1 MAILGKFYKQ
11 PGESQDYD
19 ISFIDW
25 LAALADT
32 AQSIAVTVD
41 TGITLGATQLSEGV
55 VKVWLSGGTHGTKYK
70 VTVSI
75 TTAAGRVKEDEIVIA
90 VKET

>member
-1 MAILGKFYKQ
+1 MAILGKFTKQ

-19 ISFIDW
+19 ISFVEW

-32 AQSIAVTVD
+32 AQSMTVTAE
-41 TGITLGATQLSEGV
+41 TGITLGTTQLSAGV

-70 VTVSI
+70 VTVAI
-75 TTAAGRVKEDEIVIA
+75 TTAAGRVKEDEVVIQ